1 LSAVIHEQVWSI
13 VVPHHARGAHVARH
27 RLAAALERYL
37 PAALLADTIS
47 VVAELVGNAVR
58 HAEALPGGVIR
69 VAWRIGPAGEPA
81 APGDLSEA
89 QVAPGNPHGGGGDG
103 HMANADQ
110 WTADQGIF
118 VEVRVTDGGSARTPV
133 ARVVGPD
140 ALDGRGLAI
149 VAALARRWG
158 AERVGSGHSV
168 WAELGVPRRAGKAR
182 SRTTAQAGRSRT
194 GSASPGTT

>member
-1 LSAVIHEQVWSI
+1 MSLSTAIHEQAWSI

-27 RLAAALERYL
+27 RLAAELRGQL
-37 PAALLADTIS
+37 PVAVLADTIS

-58 HAEALPGGVIR
+58 HAEPLTGGVIR
-69 VAWRIGPAGEPA
+69 VAWRIAPA
-81 APGDLSEA
+81 D
-89 QVAPGNPHGGGGDG
+89 GGV
-103 HMANADQ
+103 
-110 WTADQGIF
+110 F

-158 AERVGSGHSV
+158 VEREGPGHCV
-168 WAELGVPRRAGKAR
+168 WAELGVPRRAKL
-182 SRTTAQAGRSRT
+182 SRREQA
-194 GSASPGTT
+194 